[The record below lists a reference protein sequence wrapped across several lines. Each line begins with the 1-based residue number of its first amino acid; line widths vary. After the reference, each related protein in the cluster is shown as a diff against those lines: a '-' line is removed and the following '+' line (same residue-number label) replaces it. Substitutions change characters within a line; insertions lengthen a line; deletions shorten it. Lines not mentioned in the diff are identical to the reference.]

1 MSNSIGAGA
10 INQVIPTIWKICKLS
25 LGIMVVFAAI
35 VSLMPG
41 WVVSV
46 YTNDASLV
54 AASVPSVYVIVGSL
68 LIGSVANVAFNGV
81 SGTGN
86 TRSALFMEVAVLIL
100 YVLFVYVAGIRLRLS
115 VAVCFL
121 TEAIYYSGLLVA
133 SVIYLKKA
141 SWQNKR
147 I

>member
-1 MSNSIGAGA
+1 
-10 INQVIPTIWKICKLS
+10 
-25 LGIMVVFAAI
+25 MVVFAAI

-86 TRSALFMEVAVLIL
+86 TRSALYGSGGIDSVCAFCICRGDTFA
-100 YVLFVYVAGIRLRLS
+100 FVGSRM
-115 VAVCFL
+115 
-121 TEAIYYSGLLVA
+121 LLDRG
-133 SVIYLKKA
+133 YLL
-141 SWQNKR
+141 
-147 I
+147 

>member
-1 MSNSIGAGA
+1 
-10 INQVIPTIWKICKLS
+10 
-25 LGIMVVFAAI
+25 MVVYAAI

-81 SGTGN
+81 SGTGIQ
-86 TRSALFMEVAVLIL
+86 VLRFLWTWGMNL
-100 YVLFVYVAGIRLRLS
+100 YVLKEYVEKIR
-115 VAVCFL
+115 
-121 TEAIYYSGLLVA
+121 
-133 SVIYLKKA
+133 
-141 SWQNKR
+141 
-147 I
+147 

>member
-1 MSNSIGAGA
+1 M
-10 INQVIPTIWKICKLS
+10 
-25 LGIMVVFAAI
+25 
-35 VSLMPG
+35 
-41 WVVSV
+41 SV

-86 TRSALFMEVAVLIL
+86 TRSAPFYGSGGIDSVCAFCICRGDA
-100 YVLFVYVAGIRLRLS
+100 FTFAGSRMLLDR
-115 VAVCFL
+115 
-121 TEAIYYSGLLVA
+121 AIYYSGLLVA

>member
-1 MSNSIGAGA
+1 
-10 INQVIPTIWKICKLS
+10 
-25 LGIMVVFAAI
+25 
-35 VSLMPG
+35 MPG

-86 TRSALFMEVAVLIL
+86 TRSALFMEAAVLIL
-100 YVLFVYVAGIRLRLS
+100 YLLFVYVAGMRLRLP